1 MKKLP
6 ILNISLI
13 LLVVALFASCD
24 LKNSNHCKC
33 LLFQSS
39 SRQSTYVVDISNNHI
54 TIDIGL
60 MNKEIRHK
68 ILNKESISEEDC
80 LLEKNIEHKEKK
92 LDEKSAQEF
101 LTIYKNLSLKKNVNE
116 FTQMW
121 GNDMWCVL
129 IFIGEKKFFI
139 DAENI
144 HKYDLEQLFNF
155 IESQSNV
162 KLFETKYAEEEAI

>member
-1 MKKLP
+1 MTKLP

-80 LLEKNIEHKEKK
+80 LLEKKIEQ
-92 LDEKSAQEF
+92 KSAQEF